1 MKRRY
6 WTRTMMAIIITALL
20 ASSGM
25 FAVRGAEAGIP
36 VIRSF
41 DGWKESLILS
51 ATTEIQNY
59 IKDVLTNLD
68 GIKSIM
74 ELADITKN
82 FEDITKAFDLSG
94 FDLEGMFKGMLGDF
108 GGTMKTKNVGDALR
122 TGKFEGTKISNT
134 ENDVIDVLQS
144 GSVSTAAAITAE
156 RTKGVIEKALDL
168 PATSGPDKGKETI
181 KGEGKEEGK
190 QADRSHLIHFTAS
203 SRPSKDS

>member
-1 MKRRY
+1 MIAVVL
-6 WTRTMMAIIITALL
+6 TF
-20 ASSGM
+20 SGM
-25 FAVRGAEAGIP
+25 LPERRAEAGIP
-36 VIRSF
+36 VVRSF

-108 GGTMKTKNVGDALR
+108 GGTMKTKNVGDAL
-122 TGKFEGTKISNT
+122 T
-134 ENDVIDVLQS
+134 VLCL
-144 GSVSTAAAITAE
+144 GEFKVRHISVS
-156 RTKGVIEKALDL
+156 G
-168 PATSGPDKGKETI
+168 DKFHPVESASYYVV
-181 KGEGKEEGK
+181 
-190 QADRSHLIHFTAS
+190 QCVVARSSDTDHLYNFPCGIVGFVQLKYFSHIGHKKSPFS
-203 SRPSKDS
+203 